1 MSKTASEKERLREE
15 MKTSS
20 WLVKPLWDKGTTPE
34 QEDPEKDAKIREAI
48 GVKPASPTPRI
59 VEVPIRCG
67 PEFCIINGKDCQ
79 YANIHDTYI
88 GSWRFCSLFQVSLE
102 ADEHRRTR
110 RCDEC
115 LQAEIDK

>member
-67 PEFCIINGKDCQ
+67 PEFCIINGVFCK
-79 YANIHDTYI
+79 YANVQHSYF
-88 GSWRFCSLFQVSLE
+88 GCWRRCTLFGVSLE
-102 ADEHRRTR
+102 ADENKRVL
-110 RCDEC
+110 RCEEC
-115 LQAEIDK
+115 LQAEINK